1 MSDTPVGGV
10 SKGVSPPDPAVVLT
24 QSDELA
30 ARFGAA
36 LNEAIALIPQWEARH
51 SETKAFVQKYTS
63 FSNDVISST
72 IAAVEANPELANT
85 KKFDV
90 AEARA
95 ALQFLNAFRPII
107 DQVDEL
113 RTNLRFTY
121 FARKARVIADAL
133 QTYAIA
139 NGIGRDPSSASVAAH
154 AANIKR
160 DLRRPRKKEKKTPS
174 TPTTPV

>member
-1 MSDTPVGGV
+1 MSDIPGGGV
-10 SKGVSPPDPAVVLT
+10 STPSVLT
-24 QSDELA
+24 ASDELA

-36 LNEAIALIPQWEARH
+36 LNVAISLIPQWEPRH
-51 SETKAFVQKYTS
+51 NETKAFVRKYTP
-63 FSNDVISST
+63 FSNDVITST

-90 AEARA
+90 AQARA

-121 FARKARVIADAL
+121 FSIKARVMADAL

-139 NGIGRDPSSASVAAH
+139 NGIGRDPSSAGVAAH

-160 DLRRPRKKEKKTPS
+160 DLKRPGTKKEKKK
-174 TPTTPV
+174 PTTPVNEV

>member
-10 SKGVSPPDPAVVLT
+10 SQGPPGDPVVVLT
-24 QSDELA
+24 QFDELA
-30 ARFGAA
+30 ARFSAA
-36 LNEAIALIPQWEARH
+36 LNEAVSLIPEWEPRH
-51 SETKAFVQKYTS
+51 SETRQFVQKYTS

-85 KKFDV
+85 KKFNV

-95 ALQFLNAFRPII
+95 TLQFLNAFRPII

-121 FARKARVIADAL
+121 FARKARVVADAL

-139 NGIGRDPSSASVAAH
+139 NGLGRDPSSAGVAAH

-160 DLRRPRKKEKKTPS
+160 DLRRPRPKKEKKTP
-174 TPTTPV
+174 TTPPVAA